1 VKAKGFVQCG
11 VNTGLLGFAS
21 TNDKGE
27 CGRIDIDYSKA
38 VAAAILQRRHQ
49 GQVLAAH
56 CHRAFL
62 PRCNRAK
69 WTCLSAIR
77 LDDVAR
83 TSLGLM
89 FVGVNYYD
97 GQGFMVRKD

>member
-49 GQVLAAH
+49 GQVLRRSR
-56 CHRAFL
+56 HRAFHRAAIGRSGRAYPQFDWTMSRE
-62 PRCNRAK
+62 PR
-69 WTCLSAIR
+69 SA
-77 LDDVAR
+77 
-83 TSLGLM
+83 
-89 FVGVNYYD
+89 
-97 GQGFMVRKD
+97 